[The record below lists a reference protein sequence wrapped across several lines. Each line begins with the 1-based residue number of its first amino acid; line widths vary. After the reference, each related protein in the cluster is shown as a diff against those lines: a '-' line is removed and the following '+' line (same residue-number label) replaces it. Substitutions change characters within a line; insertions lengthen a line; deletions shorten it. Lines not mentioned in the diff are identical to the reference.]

1 MSGRPRPGR
10 GPLRGAVA
18 AEAGNKMAAAK
29 GESWGGRGSRP
40 RLGGPTKRPR
50 RPAPCGQLWRRR
62 AAPSGPGRASLRPRP
77 RGARRCGAEVG
88 SPQTTP
94 RAALSGRCAGPREA
108 MPEGPGGA
116 GRRFS
121 FSPFAYRWRCG
132 SRRGTALT
140 LQPSG
145 TAHRYLKEE
154 HMLSL
159 HAGNRYRTFYISTS
173 SFFTP
178 LVHLTKLKLCA
189 RPLYIW
195 GIKGRWEGAGSPGW
209 YFLPPK
215 CLPCDCGF
223 HGASL
228 AYSRK
233 GFSFPRWC

>member
-1 MSGRPRPGR
+1 
-10 GPLRGAVA
+10 
-18 AEAGNKMAAAK
+18 MARF
-29 GESWGGRGSRP
+29 GGRWRQKPGI
-40 RLGGPTKRPR
+40 KWRPR
-50 RPAPCGQLWRRR
+50 RASPGGEGGAAPASGVRQRDPAAPRR
-62 AAPSGPGRASLRPRP
+62 AGSCGGAGRLPSGPGRASLRPRP

-159 HAGNRYRTFYISTS
+159 RAGNRYRTFYISTS

-215 CLPCDCGF
+215 CLPCDCAF

-233 GFSFPRWC
+233 GF

>member
-159 HAGNRYRTFYISTS
+159 RAGNRYRTFYISTS
-173 SFFTP
+173 SFFFPPRSPYEVKALCPTP
-178 LVHLTKLKLCA
+178 LYL
-189 RPLYIW
+189 
-195 GIKGRWEGAGSPGW
+195 GNKGAVGRSWQPRLV
-209 YFLPPK
+209 FLAPK
-215 CLPCDCGF
+215 MS
-223 HGASL
+223 AV
-228 AYSRK
+228 
-233 GFSFPRWC
+233 